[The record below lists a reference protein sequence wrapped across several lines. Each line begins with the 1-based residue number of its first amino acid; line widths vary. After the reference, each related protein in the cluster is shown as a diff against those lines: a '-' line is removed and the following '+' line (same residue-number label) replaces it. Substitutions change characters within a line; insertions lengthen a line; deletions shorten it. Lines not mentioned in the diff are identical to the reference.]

1 MYRSTPEPKPTV
13 VVMKTMAAQCGG
25 LPRQPLHG
33 PFLEYVGVLLLL
45 PPLVQTKQFNT
56 TEMISESQV

>member
-1 MYRSTPEPKPTV
+1 MHHSTPEPKPTV
-13 VVMKTMAAQCGG
+13 VVMKTMAVQRGA

-33 PFLEYVGVLLLL
+33 PFFEYVGVLLLP
-45 PPLVQTKQFNT
+45 PPLVQTKQLNT